1 MTANVNGEVGLKE
14 SKSRKSVCRLCGRE
28 FVPETPGWRYCP
40 GVCSMTAG
48 LIKSP
53 KLGRHPAGS
62 SKRRHRACEGHS
74 PEDRFPRVM
83 AMLAAP
89 IERRWEMA
97 SRFTP
102 EEAEFSRQMQMR
114 MLAEERRID
123 FAASCCGRMDS
134 AEDFGEIPEDAPIGG
149 DRLGDSDDGSI

>member
-1 MTANVNGEVGLKE
+1 MKGSRSG
-14 SKSRKSVCRLCGRE
+14 KSICRLCGRE

-48 LIKSP
+48 LIKAP
-53 KLGRHPAGS
+53 KNGRHPS
-62 SKRRHRACEGHS
+62 TPSQRRHRHCEGRS

-97 SRFTP
+97 SQFTP
-102 EEAEFSRQMQMR
+102 EEAEFSRRMQMR

-123 FAASCCGRMDS
+123 FAAGCCGRMDS
-134 AEDFGEIPEDAPIGG
+134 SEDFGEFSEDAPVGG